1 TRRRAVKQ
9 LTIRAHSDKA
19 DGAPLRQ
26 RVMALLR
33 DETQP
38 QITRAAA
45 IRIAAGLADK
55 SALETLYQIL
65 AEPNADLVRF
75 AAEAIGDMP
84 PAEREELGTAAEHV
98 ERALGLATNPAT
110 ERSLRLALA
119 KLAAAGV
126 EDAAE
131 WGFESM
137 SVTHSAKTPRE
148 VFDGHVRALEMVP
161 GAA

>member
-1 TRRRAVKQ
+1 
-9 LTIRAHSDKA
+9 
-19 DGAPLRQ
+19 
-26 RVMALLR
+26 
-33 DETQP
+33 
-38 QITRAAA
+38 
-45 IRIAAGLADK
+45 AAGLADK

-84 PAEREELGTAAEHV
+84 PSEREELGTAAEHV

-126 EDAAE
+126 EGAAE

-161 GAA
+161 GAAKELMLGNLDVAINFPDADPKERQRIKEFVVLTAEWMR